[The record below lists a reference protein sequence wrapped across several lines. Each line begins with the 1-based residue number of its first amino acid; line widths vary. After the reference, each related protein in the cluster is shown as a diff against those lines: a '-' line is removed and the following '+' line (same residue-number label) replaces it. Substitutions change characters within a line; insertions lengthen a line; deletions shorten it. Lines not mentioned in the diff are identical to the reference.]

1 MNGNIIAGSYVQ
13 ILIGSLKLNHQ
24 SCDGRVLSFPP
35 MLAKILG
42 GIWRR
47 LPVVVRRRAAKIGQT
62 RFTVIV
68 AAMLFDDEGRI
79 LLLEHVFRADRGWG
93 VPGGFVSKG
102 EQPEEALRRELR
114 EEVSIEL
121 EDVRFLFARNLR
133 TLKQVEFYFLARAI
147 GNPTP
152 SSFEIK
158 QAQWFPL
165 NDLPPELSK
174 DQRKLIERALALDEK
189 SR

>member
-1 MNGNIIAGSYVQ
+1 MLTQ
-13 ILIGSLKLNHQ
+13 LL
-24 SCDGRVLSFPP
+24 GR
-35 MLAKILG
+35 
-42 GIWRR
+42 IWRR
-47 LPVVVRRRAAKIGQT
+47 LPAPVRRRAAKIGQT
-62 RFTVIV
+62 RFTVTV
-68 AAMLFDDEGRI
+68 AAMLFDDKGRI

-114 EEVSIEL
+114 EEASIEIA
-121 EDVRFLFARNLR
+121 DVKFLFTRSLR
-133 TLKQVEFYFLARAI
+133 TLKQVELYFRARAI
-147 GNPTP
+147 GNPTA

-165 NDLPPELSK
+165 TDLPAGLSE
-174 DQRKLIERALALDEK
+174 DQRRLIERAIALDEN